1 MFLNDDRKNVIIGIK
16 DNLKNN
22 FLFFFFSFVKSLP
35 VLFISGI
42 VGWSYYAYVV
52 ALVLAAMKDSVAE
65 QVRNEW
71 ICLVIESKSDKCSHL
86 SVQKNELKRSRK
98 ASVFLYVRSIYA

>member
-1 MFLNDDRKNVIIGIK
+1 M
-16 DNLKNN
+16 
-22 FLFFFFSFVKSLP
+22 
-35 VLFISGI
+35 LFISGI

-86 SVQKNELKRSRK
+86 SVQKE
-98 ASVFLYVRSIYA
+98 

>member
-1 MFLNDDRKNVIIGIK
+1 MFLNDERRRKNIIIGIK
-16 DNLKNN
+16 DNLKDN
-22 FLFFFFSFVKSLP
+22 FLFFFFFSFVKSLP

-71 ICLVIESKSDKCSHL
+71 ICLVIESKSD
-86 SVQKNELKRSRK
+86 
-98 ASVFLYVRSIYA
+98 